1 MIGLSKAS
9 GDTLQKV
16 SNEFEGEVLADLQ
29 EGREQSLAIIGAA
42 KKEAKEEVSKILEAS
57 VKQAEALKRQ
67 ITGAAELEARNAR
80 LKVLEKAVNEAVAEA
95 VSKVSKLDEKRYE
108 EALARLITE
117 GVQVIGPGA
126 VVSFSSKDRK
136 AVSALLRQPSRE
148 HDKLTASEDDLK
160 TAGGVA
166 LATSDG
172 SIRFDNTFEARLE
185 RLRPTLRK
193 EVADLLSG

>member
-1 MIGLSKAS
+1 LSKAS

-16 SNEFEGEVLADLQ
+16 SNEFEGELLADLQ
-29 EGREQSLAIIGAA
+29 EGREQSLALISAA
-42 KKEAKEEVSKILEAS
+42 KKEAKDEVSKILETS

-67 ITGAAELEARNAR
+67 ITGAAELDARNAR
-80 LKVLEKAVNEAVAEA
+80 LKVLEKAVNEAMADA
-95 VSKVSKLDEKRYE
+95 VSKVSTLVEKRYE
-108 EALARLITE
+108 DALARLINE
-117 GVQVIGPGA
+117 GVQVIGPNA
-126 VVSFSSKDRK
+126 VVSCSSRDMKL
-136 AVSALLRQPSRE
+136 VSALLKQPRRE
-148 HDKLTASEDDLK
+148 PGKLTASGEDLK

-166 LATSDG
+166 LATPDG

>member
-1 MIGLSKAS
+1 M
-9 GDTLQKV
+9 

-29 EGREQSLAIIGAA
+29 EGREQSLALISAA
-42 KKEAKEEVSKILEAS
+42 KREAKEEVSKILETS
-57 VKQAEALKRQ
+57 VKQAEALKRR

-80 LKVLEKAVNEAVAEA
+80 LKVLEKAVNEAVADA
-95 VSKVSKLDEKRYE
+95 VSKVSRLDEKRYE
-108 EALARLITE
+108 DALARLIDE
-117 GVQVIGPGA
+117 GVQAIGPNA
-126 VVSFSSKDRK
+126 VVSCSSKDRN
-136 AVSALLRQPSRE
+136 AVSELLRQLSRE
-148 HDKLTASEDDLK
+148 HVKLTASEEDLK

-193 EVADLLSG
+193 EVAGLLSG